1 MEKEIDRQC
10 AVCSHPYSY
19 ADPSSYLE
27 SGALE
32 LTFIDPEESHPDV
45 ESTRIEH
52 PEESQP
58 DVENQYSTDHE
69 ESSLHDPT
77 PAETLSSF
85 AVTYEIVENTSKRG
99 RPKLKDSQGY
109 SYTLQ
114 GRRGLVTDWQCSIR
128 PKVNPC
134 RATVGQRGDQFQYVH
149 FGRFQVAK
157 NGSFRSH
164 HMCES
169 HHQRKRTL
177 VFK

>member
-10 AVCSHPYSY
+10 AVCSHPDSY
-19 ADPSSYLE
+19 ADPSSYLK

-32 LTFIDPEESHPDV
+32 LTFTDPEESHPDV

-85 AVTYEIVENTSKRG
+85 AVAYEIVENTSKRG

-114 GRRGLVTDWQCSIR
+114 GWRGLVTDWQCSIR

-134 RATVGQRGDQFQYVH
+134 RATVGQRCDQFQYVH

-164 HMCES
+164 HMCEG

>member
-45 ESTRIEH
+45 ESTRIEN

-69 ESSLHDPT
+69 ESSLLT
-77 PAETLSSF
+77 P
-85 AVTYEIVENTSKRG
+85 
-99 RPKLKDSQGY
+99 
-109 SYTLQ
+109 LQ
-114 GRRGLVTDWQCSIR
+114 LRRCL
-128 PKVNPC
+128 P
-134 RATVGQRGDQFQYVH
+134 
-149 FGRFQVAK
+149 
-157 NGSFRSH
+157 
-164 HMCES
+164 
-169 HHQRKRTL
+169 L
-177 VFK
+177 L

>member
-1 MEKEIDRQC
+1 MEKKLTGSAQ
-10 AVCSHPYSY
+10 CSHPDSY
-19 ADPSSYLE
+19 ADPYSYLE

-32 LTFIDPEESHPDV
+32 LTFIDPEESHPDA
-45 ESTRIEH
+45 ESTRTEN

-58 DVENQYSTDHE
+58 DVENQYSNDHE

-77 PAETLSSF
+77 PAETSSSF
-85 AVTYEIVENTSKRG
+85 AVTYEIVENSSKRG
-99 RPKLKDSQGY
+99 RPKMIDSQGY

-114 GRRGLVTDWQCSIR
+114 RRRGLVTDWQCSIR

-134 RATVGQRGDQFQYVH
+134 RATVRQRGDQFQCVH

-164 HMCES
+164 HMCRR
-169 HHQRKRTL
+169 HDQCKRTL
-177 VFK
+177 VI